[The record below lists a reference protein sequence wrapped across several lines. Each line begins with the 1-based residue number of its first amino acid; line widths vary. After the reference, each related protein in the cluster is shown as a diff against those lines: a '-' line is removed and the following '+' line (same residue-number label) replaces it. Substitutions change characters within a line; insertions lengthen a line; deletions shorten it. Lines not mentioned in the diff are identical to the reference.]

1 MITAVH
7 LYRAGYWFYVH
18 HVPILLRFVYAV
30 DYLLFNASVPASAET
45 GKGTRFGYRG
55 MGVVM
60 HCGAVIRENC
70 MIGQQVTI
78 RGRSR
83 ILDRWVQRGCLA
95 QVNASILD
103 RGRGDDLAQDLMDR
117 GLVACTATDAHEA
130 GLRVPRSICNG
141 WGMSMLK
148 EGE

>member
-7 LYRAGYWFYVH
+7 LYRAGHWFYVH

-30 DYLLFNASVPASAET
+30 DYLLFNASVPASAKI

-78 RGRSR
+78 RGRSH
-83 ILDRWVQRGCLA
+83 ILDRT
-95 QVNASILD
+95 
-103 RGRGDDLAQDLMDR
+103 RGDDLAQDLMDR
-117 GLVACTATDAHEA
+117 GLVACTATDAHDA
-130 GLRVPRSICNG
+130 VSRPPVVLHHPFAD
-141 WGMSMLK
+141 LK
-148 EGE
+148 LS